1 MDDAVPDDLDQLFEV
16 SKDVENRARRV
27 QDRAARAKAGGAPEA
42 KSDRAVV
49 VSSTAACE
57 RGGTGRRA
65 GFRSRWGNPWGFES
79 PRSHT
84 LTFTKCQV
92 KGRSGS
98 VPSKDVRFHGAVTE
112 QGARIPP
119 YPRASGGERSY

>member
-65 GFRSRWGNPWGFES
+65 GFRSRCPRTWGFES

-84 LTFTKCQV
+84 PLTSTFTIRLASTR
-92 KGRSGS
+92 RSC
-98 VPSKDVRFHGAVTE
+98 
-112 QGARIPP
+112 
-119 YPRASGGERSY
+119 PRSRS